1 MNYRFATI
9 SSLNDELYRASRISR
24 NGQEDEALDI
34 VYDLF
39 DDTLH
44 EGRYSDVDTLLG
56 SLTNCV
62 SIFSSSLLIGILTAT
77 LPAKSRLPHRASFF
91 LSVEERLRETG
102 EYTPFLLS
110 GLY

>member
-1 MNYRFATI
+1 MNYRFAST
-9 SSLNDELYRASRISR
+9 SALNDELYRASRISR

-39 DDTLH
+39 DDTLR
-44 EGRYSDVDTLLG
+44 EGRYSDVDTLLE
-56 SLTNCV
+56 SLANCV
-62 SIFSSSLLIGILTAT
+62 SIFSSSVLIGILTAT
-77 LPAKSRLPHRASFF
+77 LPTKSRLPHRASLFV
-91 LSVEERLRETG
+91 SIEDRLRETG